1 MALTVEFKRSQK
13 TAEWQDRFENI
24 LELAEHHGIE
34 IDSDCQQGFCGTC
47 KTELL
52 SGDVHMEVTDGLE
65 AEDMKQNMILPCV
78 ARPTTDIVI
87 NV

>member
-1 MALTVEFKRSQK
+1 MELTVEFKRSQK
-13 TAEWQDRFENI
+13 IAKWQDRFENI
-24 LELAEHHGIE
+24 LELAEDHGIE

-87 NV
+87 NI

>member
-47 KTELL
+47 KIELL